1 MVFSVFKVLLTSKT
15 QEYTVHLF
23 PGSLNLWLNIASQV
37 VLDLERPKE
46 PQHLSSLVNLRSR
59 SLYTLGCFE
68 HFLWVQH
75 LDLSNNHLRSTHGM
89 IITSPCI
96 LATLMLLII
105 FLDHHQIYSMPMT
118 NPMICSLETGCQR

>member
-1 MVFSVFKVLLTSKT
+1 M
-15 QEYTVHLF
+15 HLF
-23 PGSLNLWLNIASQV
+23 PGSLNLWSNIASQV
-37 VLDLERPKE
+37 VLDLEWPKE
-46 PQHLSSLVNLRSR
+46 PQRLSSLLNLQSR

-96 LATLMLLII
+96 LATLVQALTAPS
-105 FLDHHQIYSMPMT
+105 LDIHYAHDQ
-118 NPMICSLETGCQR
+118 SLDL

>member
-1 MVFSVFKVLLTSKT
+1 
-15 QEYTVHLF
+15 VHLF

-46 PQHLSSLVNLRSR
+46 IQHLSSLLNLRSR

-68 HFLWVQH
+68 HFLWVQQ

-96 LATLMLLII
+96 LATLVQTLTGPSSDIHYAHDQS
-105 FLDHHQIYSMPMT
+105 LD
-118 NPMICSLETGCQR
+118 L